1 MLSVKLLSNV
11 EFFLCFLVFLVL
23 PPFLSALQGLH
34 CLLAFEN
41 ELLYVIL
48 WHMFSYLFLFLCQHA
63 QSLSA
68 PVCCGIVE
76 PMNLQ
81 DSRSSLLSFSL
92 MTVRFFAWRSVVWS
106 SLAISQNGHLPCL
119 WHFIIRCCQ
128 LERNRLADAYIEK
141 NILKLKPL
149 SWICCIL
156 YAEDIILLL
165 SCLTLPLPHN
175 L

>member
-1 MLSVKLLSNV
+1 MLSIKLLSNV
-11 EFFLCFLVFLVL
+11 ELFSLLFSFFGPLSH
-23 PPFLSALQGLH
+23 PSFLSAFQGLH

-81 DSRSSLLSFSL
+81 DSQSSLLSFSL
-92 MTVRFFAWRSVVWS
+92 MTVRFFCMEVCSMVKSCHLTEWS
-106 SLAISQNGHLPCL
+106 FATFMAFYYSLLPTRKEQISGCLP
-119 WHFIIRCCQ
+119 
-128 LERNRLADAYIEK
+128 
-141 NILKLKPL
+141 
-149 SWICCIL
+149 
-156 YAEDIILLL
+156 
-165 SCLTLPLPHN
+165 
-175 L
+175 